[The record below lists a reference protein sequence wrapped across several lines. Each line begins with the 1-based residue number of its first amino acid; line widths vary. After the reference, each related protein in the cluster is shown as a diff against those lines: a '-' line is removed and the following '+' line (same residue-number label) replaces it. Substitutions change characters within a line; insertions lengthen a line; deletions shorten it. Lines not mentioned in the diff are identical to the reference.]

1 MSLVLVGCGVLIVF
15 HEEGLPV
22 VTIDVVVHSF
32 CFLPC
37 NMCSVFLIPHIRLII
52 LCSASDDVQEEG
64 FGYVL
69 GGKKRPHIRW
79 HVDGKSGK
87 GGNVFEVLGD

>member
-1 MSLVLVGCGVLIVF
+1 MVLVGCGVLIVF

-32 CFLPC
+32 CFLSC
-37 NMCSVFLIPHIRLII
+37 NMWSVFLIPHIRLII
-52 LCSASDDVQEEG
+52 LCSASDDVREEG

-69 GGKKRPHIRW
+69 GGKTRPHIRW
-79 HVDGKSGK
+79 LVDGKNGN

>member
-1 MSLVLVGCGVLIVF
+1 MVYLYVKVVAVSQVLASDSVLMVF
-15 HEEGLPV
+15 LEEGLPV
-22 VTIDVVVHSF
+22 VAINIVVHSF

-69 GGKKRPHIRW
+69 GGKKTATY
-79 HVDGKSGK
+79 
-87 GGNVFEVLGD
+87 